1 MSISNIKGA
10 LFMLPIENSF
20 LTIDFIEFISYYRL
34 YRINIDIQ
42 SGVSGFTDVP
52 TQLSC
57 YIFWSFAYSST

>member
-1 MSISNIKGA
+1 
-10 LFMLPIENSF
+10 MLPIEDSF